1 MRWFESSRTSQFFYN
16 ARLAVLAHI
25 YTGPSPSGKAT
36 GFDPVMRWFESSRTS
51 QLFAP
56 HNFPKQIPKAP
67 YT

>member
-1 MRWFESSRTSQFFYN
+1 
-16 ARLAVLAHI
+16 
-25 YTGPSPSGKAT
+25 
-36 GFDPVMRWFESSRTS
+36 MRWFESSRTS